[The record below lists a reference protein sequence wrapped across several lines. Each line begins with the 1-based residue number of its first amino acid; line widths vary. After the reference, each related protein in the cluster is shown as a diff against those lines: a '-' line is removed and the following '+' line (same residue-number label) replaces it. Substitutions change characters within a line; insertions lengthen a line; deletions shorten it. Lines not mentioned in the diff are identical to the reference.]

1 MKKRNLFTGFAVAT
15 MFMIIAISC
24 KKDNNSSTSGISATI
39 GGKAWQSKFA
49 AGLHTGGNTIIS
61 GYMFSGGDSTAV
73 DLQITDSAAAH
84 IGSPDEYGIVAYAIG
99 DRYYSG
105 ASFDGGHN
113 ITTVTTFD
121 QTSHKI
127 AGTFS
132 GVLYDEADQDSIKV
146 DNGHFN
152 VTYIELP

>member
-1 MKKRNLFTGFAVAT
+1 ML
-15 MFMIIAISC
+15 FMIATGC
-24 KKDNNSSTSGISATI
+24 KKDNNNNGGSGISATI
-39 GGKAWQSKFA
+39 SGKAWQSKFA

-61 GYMFSGGDSTAV
+61 GYMISGSDSTAV

-84 IGSPDEYGIVAYAIG
+84 IGSPDEYGIVAYAIN
-99 DRYYSG
+99 DKYYSG
-105 ASFDGGHN
+105 AMYDGGHN
-113 ITTVTTFD
+113 ITTVTTYD

-132 GVLYDEADQDSIKV
+132 GVLYSDSDQDSIKV
-146 DNGHFN
+146 ENGHFN